1 MSGHFERAQVLL
13 NQNRPEQAV
22 TELRLHLADDPNNF
36 LVHVQLALC
45 LTELERFDEA
55 TESAEL
61 AVHLAPDQS
70 LPHYA
75 LAKVL
80 QQCNRLAES
89 LRAIRQAIELDPQ
102 DADYFAAL
110 ASIQFTESRW
120 AEALSAAENG
130 LAIDAEHFGCTNLRA
145 MALVKLGRRELAGA
159 TIGAA
164 LARNPENA
172 LSHANQGWTLLEARQ
187 PVKAMEHFREALR
200 LDPEME
206 WARRGIVEAMK
217 ARNFIYRW
225 MLTWFFWMAKMPP
238 RTQWMVL
245 LGGYFGY
252 QAVNSIAGKN
262 PGLAPFLEPVQ
273 IAYVVFALMT
283 WIADPLFNL
292 VLRTSRFGRL
302 ALSREQIIASNCL
315 GITLLAALSSL
326 GIYFAT
332 GNELPLAAAWILGL
346 LLIPVSAVFRCDS
359 GWPRK
364 WMMVYTLTMGAL
376 AVVMLIPYLNWLTQD
391 WLWDVTPNWGRLLAA
406 GLIRR
411 CAGLWPLGAVAA
423 PWISNALIAA
433 RPKL

>member
-1 MSGHFERAQVLL
+1 MPGHFERALVLAE
-13 NQNRPEQAV
+13 QNRPDEAV
-22 TELRLHLADDPNNF
+22 AELRLHLADDPDNF
-36 LVHVQLALC
+36 LAHCQLALC
-45 LTELERFDEA
+45 LIDLKRYDEA
-55 TESAEL
+55 TESAQL
-61 AVHLAPDQS
+61 AVHLAPDRG

-75 LAKVL
+75 LATVL
-80 QQCNRLAES
+80 LKRQHLPES
-89 LRAIRQAIELDPQ
+89 LRAIQQAIELDPH
-102 DADYFAAL
+102 DPDYFATL
-110 ASIQFTESRW
+110 GSIHFTESRW

-130 LAIDAEHFGCTNLRA
+130 LAIDAEHVGCSNLRA
-145 MALVKLGRRELAGA
+145 MALVKLGRREQAGA

-172 LSHANQGWTLLEARQ
+172 LTHANQGWTLLEARQ

-206 WARRGIVEAMK
+206 WARLGIVEAMK

-262 PGLAPFLEPVQ
+262 PGLAPFLEPVL
-273 IAYVVFALMT
+273 IAYVIFALMT

-315 GITLLAALSSL
+315 GVTLLAAVCAL
-326 GIYFAT
+326 GAYVVT
-332 GNELPLAAAWILGL
+332 QHDRHLEPAWIVGL
-346 LLIPVSAVFRCDS
+346 LLIPVSAVFRCDP

-364 WMMVYTLTMGAL
+364 WMSVFAISMVTISL
-376 AVVMLIPYLNWLTQD
+376 VILIPYFD
-391 WLWDVTPNWGRLLAA
+391 WLGQGWIARVLPNGGAA
-406 GLIRR
+406 LVPWIDR
-411 CAGLWPLGAVAA
+411 CSGLWTPGAIAA
-423 PWISNALIAA
+423 PWVSNALIAA
-433 RPKL
+433 RPRL